1 MLVISEQTA
10 ELITVF
16 CETWN
21 NKEFQSIDQIKDDL
35 SEIVD
40 QVMNVPAFVV
50 ISKNSVDES

>member
-1 MLVISEQTA
+1 MLVVSEQTA

-21 NKEFQSIDQIKDDL
+21 NKDFESIDQIRDDL
-35 SEIVD
+35 SEIV
-40 QVMNVPAFVV
+40 QQLLNAPEYVV

>member
-21 NKEFQSIDQIKDDL
+21 NKEFESIDQIKDDL

-40 QVMNVPAFVV
+40 QVMNVPEYVV